1 MFIYWFWALNEKEKS
16 RKKPK
21 NDDNDENDDRCFQHA
36 AKIVLNHEKTEL
48 HPEGDSN
55 IKQSIDNYNWK
66 RINYPSKI
74 EHWKIFLKMIQQLLS
89 MFYMLK
95 KREYVLLIFKKFI
108 QIEKN
113 K

>member
-1 MFIYWFWALNEKEKS
+1 MFIYWFWALDEKEKS

-21 NDDNDENDDRCFQHA
+21 NDDNDDDDRCFQHP